1 MTRLRYTILLL
12 AALGLAGCDD
22 AKSGSG
28 AQTATVTD
36 QASDS
41 ENPRTAVIGQPV
53 EDDGMTFVVKRFTAV
68 PFSSLHL
75 FPNAQL
81 KAPGPWSRLWMLTV
95 SVRNDGQI
103 SADPFCRNGHARG
116 AGADLRSTK
125 NAYYSWWDQSVLIQA
140 NYKLCRSGIQPGSTE
155 TYTLLYKIPKSAAKI
170 DAVLLWNVSC
180 EYDEFARTA
189 VEVAL

>member
-22 AKSGSG
+22 AKSDSG

-41 ENPRTAVIGQPV
+41 ENPRPAVIGQPV

-68 PFSSLHL
+68 PFSRLRL

-81 KAPGPWSRLWMLTV
+81 KAPAGSRLWMLTV
-95 SVRNDGQI
+95 SVRNDGQT
-103 SADPFCRNGHARG
+103 SADPFCRNGQARG

-125 NAYYSWWDQSVLIQA
+125 NAYYSWWIQSVLIEA

-155 TYTLLYKIPKSAAKI
+155 TYKLLYKIPKSAAKI
-170 DAVLLWNVSC
+170 DAVLLWNVSS
-180 EYDEFARTA
+180 EYDEWGHTSID
-189 VEVAL
+189 VAL